1 MIKICKLNYDR
12 KVRYLKDNDTEEC
25 RRLFEEVINH
35 YGQFLEAPH
44 GWDMDSIAEFEK
56 VVRNCGLSV
65 NDFQATTF
73 TVKTKP
79 KKKSP
84 TKKKPVV
91 KKTEPKVRKS
101 VDKPKSKPRKSVVT
115 AEDATKKKPIKRKT
129 FGATTKKKPTVTKK
143 KTPVKKKTP
152 IKKKAAKKVA

>member
-35 YGQFLEAPH
+35 YGQFLESPH

-65 NDFQATTF
+65 NEFQATTF
-73 TVKTKP
+73 TIKTKP
-79 KKKSP
+79 KKK
-84 TKKKPVV
+84 
-91 KKTEPKVRKS
+91 
-101 VDKPKSKPRKSVVT
+101 
-115 AEDATKKKPIKRKT
+115 
-129 FGATTKKKPTVTKK
+129 TTVKKPTVTKK
-143 KTPVKKKTP
+143 KVPVKKP
-152 IKKKAAKKVA
+152 IVKKKPVVRKKPTTVTKKKVPVTKKTLPKKKSIKKVA

>member
-35 YGQFLEAPH
+35 YGQFLETPH
-44 GWDMDSIAEFEK
+44 GWDMDSIAEYEK

-65 NDFQATTF
+65 NEFLAKTF

-91 KKTEPKVRKS
+91 KKVPVEKEEKVVKKKTVKRKTS
-101 VDKPKSKPRKSVVT
+101 M
-115 AEDATKKKPIKRKT
+115 TKKKTPV
-129 FGATTKKKPTVTKK
+129 KKPTVTKK
-143 KTPVKKKTP
+143 KTPVTKKTP
-152 IKKKAAKKVA
+152 IKKKPAKKVA

>member
-35 YGQFLEAPH
+35 YGQFLETPH
-44 GWDMDSIAEFEK
+44 GWYMDDIAEFEK

-65 NDFQATTF
+65 NEFQATTF

-115 AEDATKKKPIKRKT
+115 AEDATKKKP
-129 FGATTKKKPTVTKK
+129 TVTKK

-152 IKKKAAKKVA
+152 IKKKPAKKVA

>member
-1 MIKICKLNYDR
+1 MPKIVKLNYDR

-35 YGQFLEAPH
+35 YGQFLETPH
-44 GWDMDSIAEFEK
+44 GWYMDDIAEFEK

-65 NDFQATTF
+65 NEFQATTF
-73 TVKTKP
+73 TVKPKP

-101 VDKPKSKPRKSVVT
+101 VDTPKSKPRKSVAT
-115 AEDATKKKPIKRKT
+115 AEDA
-129 FGATTKKKPTVTKK
+129 TKKKPTVTKK

-152 IKKKAAKKVA
+152 IKKKPVKKVA

>member
-65 NDFQATTF
+65 NEFQATTF
-73 TVKTKP
+73 TIKTKP
-79 KKKSP
+79 KKK
-84 TKKKPVV
+84 
-91 KKTEPKVRKS
+91 
-101 VDKPKSKPRKSVVT
+101 
-115 AEDATKKKPIKRKT
+115 
-129 FGATTKKKPTVTKK
+129 TTVKKPTVTKK
-143 KTPVKKKTP
+143 KVPVKKP
-152 IKKKAAKKVA
+152 IVKKKPVVRKKPTTVTKKKVPVTKKTLPKKKSIKKVA